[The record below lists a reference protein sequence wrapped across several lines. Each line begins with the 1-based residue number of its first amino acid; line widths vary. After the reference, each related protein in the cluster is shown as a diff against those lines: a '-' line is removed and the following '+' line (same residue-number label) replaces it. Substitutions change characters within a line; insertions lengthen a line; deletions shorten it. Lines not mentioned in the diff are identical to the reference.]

1 MAPND
6 FTRAPAEERRRLA
19 VYIVV
24 AIIGLAIV
32 AYTVNSGLHANGPN
46 NVTVSGETPPPTSP
60 ADLSSPTALIGASS
74 GALEITSLGH
84 GVAVVLTIAAEASS
98 W

>member
-32 AYTVNSGLHANGPN
+32 AYTVNSGLHASGPG
-46 NVTVSGETPPPTSP
+46 NVTVPGETPGPTP
-60 ADLSSPTALIGASS
+60 NDPSSPTAVIGGSS
-74 GALEITSLGH
+74 TALRVISLGH
-84 GVAVVLTIAAEASS
+84 GVTLVLTMAAAGSF